1 MDFKLNSLD
10 LNQLGLNNEILSII
24 AELEDYKGNWRA
36 LNSLAP
42 ERLSDL
48 RKSATVESTGS
59 STRIEGSKLSDKEV
73 EEIFTRLK
81 QKSFKSRDE
90 QEVAGYAYLAQ
101 EIFEN
106 YINMP
111 LSENLIKQ
119 LHGMLLKYSDKDDRH
134 RGEYKKFP
142 NHVEAYDHAGKSLG
156 VVFQTVTPF
165 ETPYKMQEL
174 VYWARM
180 NFDDKSMH
188 PLLVIAVFIVAFL
201 AIHPFQDGNGRL
213 SRLLTTLLLLRSNFS
228 YVSYSSLEN
237 IIEASK
243 DTYYLALRRTQ
254 QSFSTDSP
262 DYQPWLLFFFR
273 SLRKQKQKLESKI
286 SKESILE
293 LHLKPIEAQIIC
305 LLEQH
310 GKLNI
315 SQLANLLDASRNN
328 IKRYLA
334 DMVKAKQI
342 NKHGKARA
350 TWYTLP

>member
-10 LNQLGLNNEILSII
+10 LSRLGLNDEILNII

-36 LNSLAP
+36 VSSLAP
-42 ERLSDL
+42 DRLADL
-48 RKSATVESTGS
+48 RQSATIESTGS
-59 STRIEGSKLSDKEV
+59 STRIEGSKLSDQEV

-90 QEVAGYAYLAQ
+90 QEVAGYAYLAK

-106 YINMP
+106 YTNMP
-111 LSENLIKQ
+111 LTENLIKQ

-134 RGEYKKFP
+134 RGDYKKFP
-142 NHVEAYDHAGKSLG
+142 NHVEAYDHTGKSLG
-156 VVFQTVTPF
+156 VVFETVTPF

-174 VYWARM
+174 VYWART
-180 NFDDKSMH
+180 NLDDKAMH
-188 PLLVIAVFIVAFL
+188 PLLVLAVFIVVFL

-213 SRLLTTLLLLRSNFS
+213 SRLLTTFLLLKSNFT
-228 YVSYSSLEN
+228 YVPYSSLEN

-254 QSFSTDSP
+254 QSFTKDDP

-273 SLRKQKQKLESKI
+273 SLRKQKQKLETKVN
-286 SKESILE
+286 KESILG
-293 LHLKPIEAQIIC
+293 LHLKPIEAQIVS

-315 SQLANLLDASRNN
+315 TRIAEQLAANRNN
-328 IKRYLA
+328 VKKHLA
-334 DMVKAKQI
+334 VMVKAQQIKQ
-342 NKHGKARA
+342 HGKGRA